1 LSLLLRHNLPGVL
14 RLAVKD
20 LFLVLETVRINESR
34 RAGDL
39 AVRANADGAIDSCT
53 LPMLHRTDA
62 SRQTVDMGQSRLNEL
77 IRGRSALPRT
87 AEVKVVVRNRRYVP
101 KSDIARTIRWL

>member
-1 LSLLLRHNLPGVL
+1 MSPLLRHNLPGVL

-20 LFLVLETVRINESR
+20 RFFSVLETVRINESR

-62 SRQTVDMGQSRLNEL
+62 SRQTVDMGQS
-77 IRGRSALPRT
+77 LPNC
-87 AEVKVVVRNRRYVP
+87 AICNMSVRHPIADMRA
-101 KSDIARTIRWL
+101 DIAG